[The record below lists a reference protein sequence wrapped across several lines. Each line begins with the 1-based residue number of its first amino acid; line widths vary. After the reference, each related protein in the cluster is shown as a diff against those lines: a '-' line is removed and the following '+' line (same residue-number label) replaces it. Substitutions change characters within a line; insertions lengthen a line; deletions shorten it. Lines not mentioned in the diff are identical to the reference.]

1 MMSLA
6 LVVLGMFSYRDL
18 GVDLMPR
25 TESPTVN
32 IMVRLNG
39 ASPEETENQIT
50 KPIEETINSIDGID
64 ELRTNSGQG
73 NSNTTITFNLE
84 KDIKVAIQDVRDK
97 VAPMLGRFPRD
108 TQPPQVTKADP
119 DSAPIL
125 MLAVYGD
132 RDPKELT
139 QIVDEQIKQQ
149 LESASGVASI
159 QFFGDRRRNIQ
170 LLVDADRLNA
180 YGLTIDQVRNA
191 INRQNIEI
199 PGGNFT
205 TGSSEYSMR
214 TMGRITEVKD
224 FSRII
229 LTQRDGQ
236 TITFGDIGYVAD
248 AVQEIRNITRVD
260 GQPSVSL
267 SIVKQTGSNTVAV
280 VDEVM
285 KRMEKLR
292 PTLPGDIKIAV
303 RRDQSIFIRKS
314 IEDIQHHLIYGSI
327 LASIVVFFF
336 LRNFRTTVIAAIAIP
351 VSLIGTFII
360 MKMIDMTLNNMT
372 LLALSLATGIVI
384 DDAIVVLENIFRY
397 VEEKG
402 VTPKQAAGE
411 ATAEIGTAVMAT
423 TLSLVVIFLPVA
435 FITGQIGQY
444 LLAFGIASASAIL
457 LSMFVSFTLTPALCS
472 MWLRPT
478 DAGGHQSK
486 DRGVYAFIDRV
497 YGHMLVWSLRHRFV
511 MLMVAIVVSL
521 SAFYIFP
528 KMGTELVPEDDQSEF
543 SVNVNLPPGTPF
555 SLTEA
560 YTRDIEPML
569 RQLPNVE
576 TVFTNINNNS
586 ASYFVDLV
594 PIDKRKVTQQDMIRD
609 VRNLMRQKFP
619 ALRTS
624 VSGGTDISGAS
635 TAGGG
640 GPGGGGPRGGGGP
653 GGGGGNRLQM
663 LIQGPDLDQIQEYVR
678 DLVAKLKETP
688 GFVEADSNFERSQ
701 QELRV
706 VVNRARAADLG
717 VSLDTLAN
725 NLRTLVAGEQ
735 ATIYREG
742 DRQYEVQL
750 RLDEKFRDPAK
761 LGELMISATG
771 GGGGSAA
778 AGALGATGL
787 TGGGGNGGPRMVRVS
802 DVADLRLGEGVNA
815 ISRYNRQRQVSVNAA
830 FDNIPLGEAVTRA
843 RTAVDA
849 LDMKPGYAVVFGGS
863 AKTLQSASNDF
874 VLAMGLAVA
883 FIYMVL
889 ASQFNSF
896 IHPLTIMTALP
907 LSLPAG
913 LLALLLFGMTIN
925 VYSGIGMLMLFGI
938 VKKNSILQVDYTNT
952 LRERGVE
959 RHEAIIQANHVRLRP
974 ILMTTI
980 SIFAGMLPIAMG
992 KGAGAGSRASM
1003 AVTIIGGQALCLL
1016 LTLLITPVAYSYF
1029 DDLREWRP
1037 SHLFARF
1044 RRRKTQHSE
1053 AAGD

>member
-6 LVVLGMFSYRDL
+6 LVVLGVFSYRDI

-25 TESPTVN
+25 TESPTVS

-39 ASPEETENQIT
+39 ASPEEVESTIT

-97 VAPMLGRFPRD
+97 VAPMTGRFPRD
-108 TQPPQVTKADP
+108 TNPPQVTKADP

-125 MLAVYGD
+125 TLAVYGD

-139 QIVDEQIKQQ
+139 EIVDEQIKQQ
-149 LESASGVASI
+149 IESASGVASV
-159 QFFGDRRRNIQ
+159 QFFGDRRRSIQ
-170 LLVDADRLNA
+170 ALVDADRMNA

-205 TGSSEYSMR
+205 SGASEYSMR
-214 TMGRITEVKD
+214 TMGRITQVSD
-224 FSRII
+224 FSKVI
-229 LTQRDGQ
+229 LSQKDGQ
-236 TITFGDIGYVAD
+236 TVTFGDIGRVTD
-248 AVQEIRNITRVD
+248 GVQEIRNIARVD

-285 KRMEKLR
+285 NRLNKIQT
-292 PTLPGDIKIAV
+292 TLPADIKIAV
-303 RRDQSIFIRKS
+303 RRDQSVFIRKS
-314 IEDIQHHLIYGSI
+314 IDDIQHHLVLGSL

-336 LRNFRTTVIAAIAIP
+336 LRNIRTTIIAALAIP

-360 MKMIDMTLNNMT
+360 MRMLNMTLNNMT

-402 VTPKQAAGE
+402 VSPQQAAGE
-411 ATAEIGTAVMAT
+411 ATGEIGTAVMAT
-423 TLSLVVIFLPVA
+423 TLSLCVIFLPVA

-444 LLAFGIASASAIL
+444 LLAFGIASVSAIL

-472 MWLRPT
+472 MWLRT
-478 DAGGHQSK
+478 ADAGGHHSK
-486 DRGVYAFIDRV
+486 NRGVYAFVDRV
-497 YGHMLVWSLRHRFV
+497 YGHMLSWSLRHRFV
-511 MLMVAIVVSL
+511 MLLVAIAVSA

-543 SVNVNLPPGTPF
+543 SVNVNLPPGTAF
-555 SLTEA
+555 NLTES

-569 RQLPNVE
+569 RALPNVE

-586 ASYFVDLV
+586 ASYFVGLV
-594 PIDKRKVTQQDMIRD
+594 PLDQREKTQQDMIRD
-609 VRNLMRQKFP
+609 VRALMRQKFP
-619 ALRTS
+619 GLRTS

-640 GPGGGGPRGGGGP
+640 GPGGGGPGRGPGGGP
-653 GGGGGNRLQM
+653 GGGGGNNLS
-663 LIQGPDLDQIQEYVR
+663 LLVQGPDLDQIQTYV
-678 DLVAKLKETP
+678 DTLVEKLRTTP
-688 GFVEADSNFERSQ
+688 GFVESNTNFTRTQ

-706 VVNRARAADLG
+706 VVDRVRAADMG
-717 VSLDTLAN
+717 VSLDSLAN

-735 ATIYREG
+735 ATVYREG
-742 DRQYEVQL
+742 DRQYEVML
-750 RLDEKFRDPAK
+750 RLEDKFRDPDK
-761 LGELMISATG
+761 LGQLMIP
-771 GGGGSAA
+771 
-778 AGALGATGL
+778 AGQG
-787 TGGGGNGGPRMVRVS
+787 RVVKVS
-802 DVADLRLGEGVNA
+802 DVAQLRMEPGVNS

-830 FDNIPLGEAVTRA
+830 FDKIPLGEAVTRA
-843 RTAVDA
+843 RQAVDE
-849 LDMKPGYAVVFGGS
+849 LGMKPGYQVVFTGS
-863 AKTLQSASNDF
+863 AKTLATASNDF

-913 LLALLLFGMTIN
+913 LLALLAFGMTIN

-952 LRERGVE
+952 LRERGME
-959 RHEAIIQANHVRLRP
+959 RHEALIQANHVRLRP

-980 SIFAGMLPIAMG
+980 AIFAGMLPIALG

-1037 SHLFARF
+1037 SQLFARF
-1044 RRRKTQHSE
+1044 RRQKPSE
-1053 AAGD
+1053 SRAAGD